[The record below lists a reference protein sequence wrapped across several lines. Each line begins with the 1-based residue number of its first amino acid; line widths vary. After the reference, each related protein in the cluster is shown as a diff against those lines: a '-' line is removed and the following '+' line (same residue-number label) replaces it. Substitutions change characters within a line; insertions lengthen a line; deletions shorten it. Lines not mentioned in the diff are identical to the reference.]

1 MARYVPAVGRLSI
14 ARSLRVALL
23 GLALVLAVI
32 AGLGVAGL
40 YSARQD
46 YEDRLANAYGLQA
59 SAGRLLAAG
68 VVAEAARATP
78 RAAQA
83 RQAFDVE
90 IAHARR
96 LARGETR
103 SAQLVDRAASRG
115 STARAAAA
123 ALSAR
128 QEN

>member
-1 MARYVPAVGRLSI
+1 MARYVPRVGRLSI
-14 ARSLRVALL
+14 ARSLRVALF
-23 GLALVLAVI
+23 GLAVVLAVV

-78 RAAQA
+78 QGPRAQRAFEAELAQ
-83 RQAFDVE
+83 
-90 IAHARR
+90 ARR
-96 LARGETR
+96 LASGDAR
-103 SAQLVDRAASRG
+103 SEQLVA
-115 STARAAAA
+115 
-123 ALSAR
+123 
-128 QEN
+128 